1 MEHINDK
8 FLMTECTAGS
18 ELLLAKGL
26 PINDVC
32 KVVKTYQANYIYVK
46 EKYGAK
52 KSKKLTFIKHIEL
65 FTSACNILIDKAEK

>member
-8 FLMTECTAGS
+8 FLMDECNAGT

-26 PINDVC
+26 PINTVC
-32 KVVKTYQANYIYVK
+32 NVVKSYQASYIYVK

-52 KSKKLTFIKHIEL
+52 KSKKLTFIKHIEI
-65 FTSACNILIDKAEK
+65 TMKSNI